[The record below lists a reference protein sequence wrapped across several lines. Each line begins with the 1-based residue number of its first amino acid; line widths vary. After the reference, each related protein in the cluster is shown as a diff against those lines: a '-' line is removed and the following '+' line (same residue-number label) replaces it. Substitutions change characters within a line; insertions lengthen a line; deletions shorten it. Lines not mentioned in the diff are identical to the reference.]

1 LAELA
6 NGGRASLGTETRGAA
21 EAVQVSAAGFD
32 DHRNRNRSRLRQ
44 LPIEAN
50 VFRDARDP
58 VALNHILATPSS
70 ILSPTM
76 GPSIGPGEWLS
87 RLVDDLNANH
97 CATRQTSLTFI
108 R

>member
-1 LAELA
+1 MVAPKPSKYLPR
-6 NGGRASLGTETRGAA
+6 GSTITGTEIDPACVT
-21 EAVQVSAAGFD
+21 
-32 DHRNRNRSRLRQ
+32 

-50 VFRDARDP
+50 VFGDVRDP

-76 GPSIGPGEWLS
+76 GPSIGPGELLS

>member
-1 LAELA
+1 MPPKPSKYLL
-6 NGGRASLGTETRGAA
+6 RDSTITGTEIDPAC
-21 EAVQVSAAGFD
+21 VSD
-32 DHRNRNRSRLRQ
+32 RLRPTFSGM
-44 LPIEAN
+44 L
-50 VFRDARDP
+50 VDP

-76 GPSIGPGEWLS
+76 GPSVGPGEWLN